1 MAVVTRIAP
10 SPTGDPH
17 VGTAYVGLF
26 NYVFAKQHGGR
37 FVFRL
42 EDTDRQRYQAG
53 AEARILQMF
62 TWLGIEPDEG
72 PVAGGPNGPYR
83 QSERLD
89 VYREHVARL
98 LASGVAYRAF
108 ETAEELDAMRASQK
122 RLNQPLGYDGRG
134 RALSRDE
141 QEHRAAA
148 GEQHVVRLATP
159 DDGATEFV
167 DRLRGTIS
175 IANSEVRDPVILKSD
190 GYPTYHLANV
200 VDDHLMGVTHVMR
213 AEEWITSTP
222 IHVLLYAAF
231 GWETPEFIHLPLL
244 RNPDT
249 SKVSKRKLDTS
260 VDSYRQQGIL
270 PEALVNFLAT
280 MGWSMPDGRE
290 FFGVDD
296 MVSAFDIDRVSLG
309 GPVFDL
315 KKLRFFNAKYLREL
329 LTLEDVAD
337 RVAPLLEAAGYTVAP
352 GGDADTSEGDAYDY
366 LLDVVDVLRPRSET
380 LVDIVDQA
388 GYFFTPTVRYDEAA
402 RKQLATGQAYLQ
414 DIERELSRLEFFDHD
429 GVDDMLHDYM
439 QDQSVPKGKVLMPL
453 RAALTGTTNAP
464 SVVDLI
470 VILGKRL
477 ALERIGHA
485 LTYIDAGLPDD
496 DPQKARDEE
505 RARQEQQALSR
516 GKSVVKSIGAEAAAK
531 VGLAGA
537 TTAEKASGER

>member
-1 MAVVTRIAP
+1 MEVVTRIAP

-26 NYVFAKQHGGR
+26 NYVFAKRSGGR

-53 AEARILQMF
+53 AEARILEMF

-72 PVAGGPNGPYR
+72 PVHGGPNGPYR

-89 VYREHVARL
+89 VYRQHVDML
-98 LASGVAYRAF
+98 LASGSAYRAF
-108 ETAEELDAMRASQK
+108 ETSEELDDMRASQK

-134 RALSRDE
+134 RKVDTAE
-141 QEHRAAA
+141 QARRAAA
-148 GEQHVVRLATP
+148 GEEHVVRLITP
-159 DDGATEFV
+159 DEGATTFT
-167 DRLRGTIS
+167 DRLRGDIT

-200 VDDHLMGVTHVMR
+200 VDDHLMGVTHVIR

-231 GWETPEFIHLPLL
+231 GWDAPQFIHMPLL
-244 RNPDT
+244 RNPDK

-270 PEALVNFLAT
+270 PEALLNFLAT
-280 MGWSMPDGRE
+280 MGWSLPDGRE
-290 FFGVDD
+290 FFGLAD
-296 MVSAFDIDRVSLG
+296 MIEGFDIDRVSLG

-315 KKLRFFNAKYLREL
+315 KKLRFFNAKYLREVL
-329 LTLEDVAD
+329 PLEDVTDRAEPLMRASGYDLDALHAD
-337 RVAPLLEAAGYTVAP
+337 
-352 GGDADTSEGDAYDY
+352 DDY
-366 LLDVVDVLRPRSET
+366 LLDVVDVLRPRAET
-380 LVDIVDQA
+380 LVELVEQAEYFFVDQ
-388 GYFFTPTVRYDEAA
+388 VRYDEAA
-402 RKQLATGQAYLQ
+402 RKQLATGQKFLQ

-429 GVDDMLHDYM
+429 GVDDMLHEYM
-439 QDQSVPKGKVLMPL
+439 QDQAVPKGKVLMPL

-470 VILGKRL
+470 VILGKRTSL
-477 ALERIGHA
+477 DRIGHA
-485 LTYIDAGLPDD
+485 LTFIDAGLPDD
-496 DPQKARDEE
+496 DPQKAREE
-505 RARQEQQALSR
+505 EKARLARQAQNQ
-516 GKSVVKSIGAEAAAK
+516 GKSVVKSVGAEVAAR

-537 TTAEKASGER
+537 VIEKAGGDS